1 MIYYISYVSSA
12 VKTLDDADLLTMLTK
27 FRNNNKANNLT
38 GMLLYLEGTFIQT
51 IEGDKETVNKL
62 YEKIKID
69 HRHKDI
75 FKILDGYWKT
85 RNFSDWSMAFR
96 SMTKSEA
103 KKIIGYSDISNIA
116 LINAENNNKNHP
128 AIKLLQSFYNQLPL
142 HQKLTD
148 RISDN

>member
-12 VKTLDDADLLTMLTK
+12 VKTLSDADLLTMLTK

-69 HRHKDI
+69 TRHKDI
-75 FKILDGYWKT
+75 FKMLDGYWKN

-103 KKIIGYSDISNIA
+103 KKIIGYSDISDLA
-116 LINAENNNKNHP
+116 LINAENNNENHP
-128 AIKLLQSFYNQLPL
+128 AVKLLQSFYNQLPL